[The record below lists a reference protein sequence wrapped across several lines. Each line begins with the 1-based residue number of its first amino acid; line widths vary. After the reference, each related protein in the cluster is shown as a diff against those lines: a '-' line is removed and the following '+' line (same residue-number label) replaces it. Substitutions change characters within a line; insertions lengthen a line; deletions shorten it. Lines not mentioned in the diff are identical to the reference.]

1 MKRLVV
7 VALVSAFVLTLLVTA
22 YHQCIRLD
30 EAEIIHKVEE
40 IRGLELLHE
49 VPYEF
54 MSPEEIGKQT
64 NNLDNRSEL
73 MLKALFMAD
82 ENESI
87 KEVSVEHKAEH
98 VVAYYDPWN
107 KVFVISEKRAS
118 LLRKILPHE
127 YVHVLQ
133 DQHFDLTRLL
143 SRRTFDELMAAR
155 ALIEGDACITTDL
168 YEGRE
173 PSVEAAAFG
182 SSSSESLLERTLDAF
197 MEFPYVEGK
206 IFVSRL
212 YEEGGWDAVNAAFLD
227 PPTTTEQI
235 IHPNKYFSREP
246 RKNVTNAELPLGEG
260 WTLSS
265 DVLGEFFIRTMLE
278 LHIDEDTARQAA
290 AGWGGDSFD
299 FYTNASSYLFVLNIS
314 WDSIADRDE
323 FFTAYNKMLA
333 SIGGELLLNSSK
345 VAMWVVKDK
354 YVWICKFG
362 ENTLILSSPC
372 LDLLDAYLNVAGLYE
387 EHAVQ
392 GEDIYIASMK
402 THTRLAQRGSYAAN

>member
-1 MKRLVV
+1 M
-7 VALVSAFVLTLLVTA
+7 
-22 YHQCIRLD
+22 
-30 EAEIIHKVEE
+30 
-40 IRGLELLHE
+40 
-49 VPYEF
+49 
-54 MSPEEIGKQT
+54 
-64 NNLDNRSEL
+64 
-73 MLKALFMAD
+73 

-168 YEGRE
+168 YGRE

-235 IHPNKYFSREP
+235 IQQIFQP
-246 RKNVTNAELPLGEG
+246 RTPQERDKC
-260 WTLSS
+260 
-265 DVLGEFFIRTMLE
+265 RT
-278 LHIDEDTARQAA
+278 TAR
-290 AGWGGDSFD
+290 
-299 FYTNASSYLFVLNIS
+299 
-314 WDSIADRDE
+314 
-323 FFTAYNKMLA
+323 
-333 SIGGELLLNSSK
+333 
-345 VAMWVVKDK
+345 
-354 YVWICKFG
+354 
-362 ENTLILSSPC
+362 
-372 LDLLDAYLNVAGLYE
+372 
-387 EHAVQ
+387 
-392 GEDIYIASMK
+392 
-402 THTRLAQRGSYAAN
+402 